1 MSTEPRYPSAANE
14 NPIFAEARNYAMAQM
29 NAAAA
34 SPHAKHR
41 EQVEAAMDAP
51 KTSEERNT
59 PRAYSPL

>member
-1 MSTEPRYPSAANE
+1 MSTEPRYPSSTAE
-14 NPIFAEARNYAMAQM
+14 NPIFAEARKLAMEQM

-34 SPHAKHR
+34 SPHAKHH
-41 EQVEAAMDAP
+41 EAVMAAMRAP